1 MKITAD
7 LTDDA
12 VLKELGGRL
21 ERQRIEAGLT
31 QASLAAQSGVAKRTL
46 ERIEVGR
53 SAEFVT
59 LLRVLRTLKLVDGV
73 ETLVPDPP
81 SSPIALLKH
90 EGRQRKRVSGPR
102 RRPAAGTAPA
112 PASGKS
118 WKWGE

>member
-12 VLKELGGRL
+12 VLKEIGGRVG
-21 ERQRIEAGLT
+21 RQRIEAGLT

-46 ERIEVGR
+46 ERIEAGQ
-53 SAEFVT
+53 SAELVT

-81 SSPIALLKH
+81 PSPIALLKH
-90 EGRQRKRVSGPR
+90 EGQQRKRVSGPR
-102 RRPAAGTAPA
+102 RQPAAGAAPA
-112 PASGKS
+112 RAPGKP